1 MTDLGFT
8 NADNNSAIEK
18 IYYMDG
24 IYFEGEFK
32 KGLLRRWEIILNKF
46 NKEKGKKY
54 DFRDVEVKLQRNVP
68 TDTASL
74 TQTVLSL
81 KGLLA
86 DSSLLDLLPFDLD
99 AENELEK
106 IATQNEENM
115 KKIAEILKT
124 IGNKKDNND
133 EFKVDDEKEE
143 ESENNKIGNS
153 AEKVLVNTK
162 AE

>member
-1 MTDLGFT
+1 MLLKRSFFGLQQYIAT
-8 NADNNSAIEK
+8 
-18 IYYMDG
+18 
-24 IYFEGEFK
+24 FEGEFK

-74 TQTVLSL
+74 TQTILSL

-99 AENELEK
+99 SENELKK

-115 KKIAEILKT
+115 KKNIEMLKT
-124 IGNKKDNND
+124 MGNKKDNND
-133 EFKVDDEKEE
+133 EFKVDDDEKEE
-143 ESENNKIGNS
+143 ESENNNNIGNS
-153 AEKVLVNTK
+153 TEKVLEKTK